1 MTLALFIKGTT
12 EWKRPKIKDPTK
24 VGPIEVYIASYA
36 SDVEASDQSGH
47 DIIVRLLGL
56 AAEVLAL
63 G

>member
-1 MTLALFIKGTT
+1 MTLALDIKGTT

-47 DIIVRLLGL
+47 DIIVRL
-56 AAEVLAL
+56 
-63 G
+63 